1 MERNVQASK
10 LEAGWAQ
17 GGSEARIRS
26 AYRRQRDFREW
37 AFLCGLYWMTKR
49 DSGSHYGVL
58 DDAEL
63 VADSLIEVL
72 RKDVHT
78 TSKEIYECISV

>member
-1 MERNVQASK
+1 MARNVQASK

-26 AYRRQRDFREW
+26 AYRRRRDFREW
-37 AFLCGLYWMTKR
+37 AFYCGLNWMIKR
-49 DSGSHYGVL
+49 NSGIFNGVA

-63 VADSLIEVL
+63 VADSFIEVL
-72 RKDVHT
+72 RNDVNT
-78 TSKEIYECISV
+78 T